1 MTDAQYEEL
10 MILLYDFY
18 DLVDVYFNELNSDV
32 HNWIG
37 LIGISLVVLIGIKC
51 LTWLVRW

>member
-1 MTDAQYEEL
+1 MTDAQFEEL

-18 DLVDVYFNELNSDV
+18 DSVDPFLNSISTDV
-32 HNWIG
+32 GRWLGIIAVSLLVSIG
-37 LIGISLVVLIGIKC
+37 FKI